1 MQPRLLLLPGIVLA
15 MTGLP
20 LAAQESQPD
29 AAVVELRETIARIV
43 DTRALESKE
52 RQDWEA
58 RKNSMATLLD
68 LHRRELELLDEEL
81 EKAGQSAGGYDG
93 KKREAEAEIAALRE
107 ARRTAAEAVARNR
120 PRALALAKR
129 FPAPLADETETERVA
144 LEDWKPGG
152 EPRDGLQAILG
163 LVSKAEQFN
172 RRITRSREER
182 DGREAEVLYLG
193 LAAAYYAD
201 RSGNAGTGMPGPDGW
216 VWTARHDLHG
226 EIVKAFDQLDRKR
239 PPQLVELPVKL
250 QLDAPSK

>member
-1 MQPRLLLLPGIVLA
+1 PPAALHPASEGFHPPRRGGRGQDDLVEGVEVGQVAGFHRERGWSEEREAATERRVKLLYAWHVFCIFIDLTPPSRSTMPSPLRHGLNKVIFPLRMQPRLLLLPGIVLA

-68 LHRRELELLDEEL
+68 LHRSELELLDEEL

-129 FPAPLADETETERVA
+129 FPAPLADETETERVT

-152 EPRDGLQAILG
+152 EP
-163 LVSKAEQFN
+163 
-172 RRITRSREER
+172 
-182 DGREAEVLYLG
+182 
-193 LAAAYYAD
+193 
-201 RSGNAGTGMPGPDGW
+201 
-216 VWTARHDLHG
+216 
-226 EIVKAFDQLDRKR
+226 
-239 PPQLVELPVKL
+239 
-250 QLDAPSK
+250 